1 MNMAKQN
8 QKPEKLARPQRPK
21 PRLVN
26 EIRKQKI
33 QKKQIN
39 YRGLLKINSWLFSE
53 V

>member
-33 QKKQIN
+33 QKKQIIQKEILAVN
-39 YRGLLKINSWLFSE
+39 TH
-53 V
+53 

>member
-8 QKPEKLARPQRPK
+8 QKSEKLARPQRPK

-39 YRGLLKINSWLFSE
+39 EREILAVNTH
-53 V
+53 